1 MPGFFFAGLSC
12 QPLTR
17 YVRFM
22 KEFSYAAGEREVYTV
37 SRLNREAKSVL
48 EGSFPLLWVEGEISN
63 LARPASGHMYFS
75 LKDAQAQIRCAF
87 FRGQQRGLATAPRDG
102 MQVLVRAR
110 VSLYEGRGDYQLIVE
125 SLEEA
130 GEGALR
136 RAYEQLR
143 ARLAEEG
150 LFDPAR
156 KKPLPRLP
164 KRIGVITS
172 SSGAVLH
179 DILTTLQR
187 RFPAIPVLLHPVPVQ
202 GEGAAEKIAAM
213 LQLAERRQDCD
224 VLILARGGGSLED
237 LQAFN
242 EEVLARAIA
251 ACPIP
256 IVCGVGHETDVTIA
270 DFVADARAPTPT
282 AAAEML
288 SPDQHEWLAL
298 FGQQHLRL
306 RRLLTDRLRNAQQK
320 IDYLGARLVHPRD
333 RLTRLNERLTA
344 LLRHLHA
351 AQRNQ
356 FSEARFGLSSL
367 RAQLVQHNP
376 IIRSREYRL
385 RYQHHR
391 TRLAHALQRSLD
403 HSRDQL
409 GRLAHTLETLSPLAT
424 LARGYAIVETPKG
437 VVLRTAGQVKP
448 GDPVRARLAQGAIDC
463 RVETVHDET

>member
-12 QPLTR
+12 RLLTR

-22 KEFSYAAGEREVYTV
+22 KEFSYAPGERDVYTV

-75 LKDAQAQIRCAF
+75 LKDAQSQIRCAF
-87 FRGQQRGLATAPRDG
+87 FRGQQRGLATVPRDG

-179 DILTTLQR
+179 DILTTLKR

-202 GEGAAEKIAAM
+202 GEGAAEKIAVM
-213 LQLAERRQDCD
+213 LQLAGRRQDCD

-242 EEVLARAIA
+242 EELLARAIA

-256 IVCGVGHETDVTIA
+256 IVCGVGHETDVSIA

-306 RRLLTDRLRNAQQK
+306 QRLLADRLRNAQQQ

-356 FSEARFGLSSL
+356 FSETRFGLSSL

-376 IIRSREYRL
+376 LIRSREYRL

-391 TRLAHALQRSLD
+391 TRLAHALLRSLD

-409 GRLAHTLETLSPLAT
+409 GRMAHALETLSPLAT

-437 VVLRTAGQVKP
+437 VVLRTAAQVKP